1 MSHKYFTLNM
11 LMVSVYIK
19 IKLQLISFLTRE
31 LREKTP
37 LLEVGGKSQGLENT
51 SDSEKSNPVQN
62 HNQTASQR
70 LCPSQWRV
78 SYGNMAVFLM
88 YQLHRVSSFA
98 NIFQK
103 VVVFFKATFKI
114 LCLSE
119 QVHQSESPKAGEKKR
134 AIFFNFFYCY

>member
-1 MSHKYFTLNM
+1 M

-62 HNQTASQR
+62 HNQTAS
-70 LCPSQWRV
+70 
-78 SYGNMAVFLM
+78 
-88 YQLHRVSSFA
+88 
-98 NIFQK
+98 
-103 VVVFFKATFKI
+103 
-114 LCLSE
+114 
-119 QVHQSESPKAGEKKR
+119 
-134 AIFFNFFYCY
+134 